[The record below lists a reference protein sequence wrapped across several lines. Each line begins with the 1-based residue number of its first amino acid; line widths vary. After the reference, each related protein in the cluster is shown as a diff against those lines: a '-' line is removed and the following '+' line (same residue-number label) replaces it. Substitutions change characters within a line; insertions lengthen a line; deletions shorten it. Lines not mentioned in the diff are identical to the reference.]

1 MVPPDKQ
8 LELNRTYEQQHDLV
22 NSVIIPTV
30 MNALDQDTFPIIEG
44 IVYEILHKLHRHRR
58 EDYLMKKKSTSEQN
72 EHNRRKHRNSRRSEV
87 SNNSA

>member
-58 EDYLMKKKSTSEQN
+58 EDYLMKKKSMSEQN